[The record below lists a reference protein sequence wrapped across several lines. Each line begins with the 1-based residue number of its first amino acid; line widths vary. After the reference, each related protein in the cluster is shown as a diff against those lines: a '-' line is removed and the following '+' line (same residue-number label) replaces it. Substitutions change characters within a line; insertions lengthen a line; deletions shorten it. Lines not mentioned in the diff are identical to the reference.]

1 MSGDDNDAEV
11 RCHILVMDD
20 TRRVRRVVTRD
31 SVFTVNAVV
40 TGNRRQV
47 RRVRA
52 VTGDS
57 VVTVDAVFTGDR
69 KCVCPL
75 FMVDVMVMG
84 HAVFTGDA
92 MLTGTA
98 EHWCCSGHI

>member
-1 MSGDDNDAEV
+1 MPGDKNDAEV
-11 RCHILVMDD
+11 RCYTGDKK
-20 TRRVRRVVTRD
+20 RVRRVVTGD
-31 SVFTVNAVV
+31 SVLTVNAVV
-40 TGNRRQV
+40 TGNRRLV

-69 KCVCPL
+69 KRVFRL

-92 MLTGTA
+92 MLTGTG
-98 EHWCCSGHI
+98 EHGCCCGHM

>member
-11 RCHILVMDD
+11 RCHTLVTGD
-20 TRRVRRVVTRD
+20 TRQVRRVVTGD

-57 VVTVDAVFTGDR
+57 VLTVDACLRVTGS
-69 KCVCPL
+69 VCAGCL
-75 FMVDVMVMG
+75 WW
-84 HAVFTGDA
+84 T
-92 MLTGTA
+92 
-98 EHWCCSGHI
+98 

>member
-1 MSGDDNDAEV
+1 MVGKEGGG
-11 RCHILVMDD
+11 RG
-20 TRRVRRVVTRD
+20 D

-57 VVTVDAVFTGDR
+57 VVTVNAVFTGDR
-69 KCVCPL
+69 KCVCRL

-84 HAVFTGDA
+84 HAAVTEDA
-92 MLTGTA
+92 MLTGTG
-98 EHWCCSGHI
+98 EHGCCCGHM